1 MVSSLLSRG
10 VRPGICNLKAGG
22 SGAADVPGEPLPA
35 SLVMKITR
43 EPIEAASAQ
52 GPLMANGI
60 VWEEGDDGMILGP
73 SLGKGPPS
81 FSALIGK
88 F

>member
-35 SLVMKITR
+35 SLVMKVTR